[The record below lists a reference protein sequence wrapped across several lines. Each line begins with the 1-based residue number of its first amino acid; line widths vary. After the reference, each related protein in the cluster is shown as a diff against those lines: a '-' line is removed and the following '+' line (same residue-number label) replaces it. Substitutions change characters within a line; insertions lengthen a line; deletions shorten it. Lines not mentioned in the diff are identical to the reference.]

1 MDWTRCQTKHLE
13 MASPLDFDSG
23 IDGLKAVIN
32 TTSAVHILGLCIL
45 YHVLVALYNISPLH
59 PLSRIPGPK
68 LAAMTIAYEAYFDL
82 IKVGRYSWE
91 IKRMH
96 ENYGQ

>member
-1 MDWTRCQTKHLE
+1 
-13 MASPLDFDSG
+13 MAYS
-23 IDGLKAVIN
+23 
-32 TTSAVHILGLCIL
+32 LGLDPVIGILKPVVTLTSVVSLLCLFIL

-59 PLSRIPGPK
+59 PLSHIPGPR
-68 LAAMTIAYEAYFDL
+68 LAAMTLAYEAYFDL

-96 ENYGQ
+96 DVYGQ